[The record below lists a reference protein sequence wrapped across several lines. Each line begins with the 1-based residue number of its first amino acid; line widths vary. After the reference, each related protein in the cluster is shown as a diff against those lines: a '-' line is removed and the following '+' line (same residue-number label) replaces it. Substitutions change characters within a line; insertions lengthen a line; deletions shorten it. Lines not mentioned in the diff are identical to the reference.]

1 MTEEM
6 KEVHGGIKQKQL
18 MQDKNHK
25 LRKIILKND
34 YAHIF

>member
-18 MQDKNHK
+18 MRDKKSQTEKNHIEK
-25 LRKIILKND
+25 
-34 YAHIF
+34 